1 MDEFRYITKIIELDK
16 NHKLRQEKC
25 NENCRYKNILPY
37 KDNIV
42 KLISSNNFI
51 NASWIHLPYPYYFIA
66 TQGPLPHTIEDFWT
80 MCYDNKVSVI
90 IMLCNLKEDNK
101 DKCADYWNIKNLK
114 KYEIKVI
121 NEKKDEKIY
130 IRSIDLYNKEK
141 NNTYKINQIHF
152 TLWEDH
158 NSLKKN
164 DCNKIIKIIKLLDEY
179 RGKRNA
185 VIHCSAGVGRTGTFI
200 CMYNLYHEIMRQI
213 FLEKN
218 CDEISFCIFNL
229 VRKIKEMR
237 MFSVENENQYV
248 FLYQFADFLLKNY
261 NTKK

>member
-152 TLWEDH
+152 TLW
-158 NSLKKN
+158 
-164 DCNKIIKIIKLLDEY
+164 
-179 RGKRNA
+179 
-185 VIHCSAGVGRTGTFI
+185 
-200 CMYNLYHEIMRQI
+200 
-213 FLEKN
+213 
-218 CDEISFCIFNL
+218 
-229 VRKIKEMR
+229 
-237 MFSVENENQYV
+237 
-248 FLYQFADFLLKNY
+248 
-261 NTKK
+261 